1 MEFKHEPV
9 LLNEVLE
16 WMNVQPDGVYCDGT
30 LGGGGHSGAILK
42 ASGGTARLYGIDRD
56 ENAILAAAERLKDY
70 PGFTAIRVNFHDA
83 KKLLEEAGAE
93 ALDGAL
99 LDLGVSSP
107 QLDTAERGFSYHED
121 APLDMRMDQRQTMTA
136 ADFLNTADER
146 EIMEVIRDYG
156 EEKWAARI
164 ARIICEHRAEKP
176 FATTFDLVHAVDAAI
191 PKAVRRKD
199 DGHPARRTFQA
210 IRIAVNDELKPLE
223 QALKDL
229 TDCLKPGGRI
239 CVITFHSLED
249 RIVKRCFKTLENP
262 CICPPKAPICT
273 CGRKPVVKVL
283 AGGAVAPSKEEIERN
298 PRSRSAKLRVAEKR
312 RMEA

>member
-56 ENAILAAAERLKDY
+56 ENAILAASERLKDY
-70 PGFTAIRVNFHDA
+70 PGFTAIRGNFHDA
-83 KKLLEEAGAE
+83 KKLLEETGAE

-312 RMEA
+312 RTEA

>member
-56 ENAILAAAERLKDY
+56 ENAILAASERLKEY
-70 PGFTAIRVNFHDA
+70 PGFTAIRGNFHDA

-93 ALDGAL
+93 PLDGAL

-164 ARIICEHRAEKP
+164 ARMICEHRAEKP
-176 FATTFDLVHAVDAAI
+176 FETTFDLVHAVDAAI

-210 IRIAVNDELKPLE
+210 VRIAVNDELKPLE

-273 CGRKPVVKVL
+273 CGRKQVVKVL
-283 AGGAVAPSKEEIERN
+283 AGGAVAPTKEEIERN

-312 RMEA
+312 RTEA

>member
-1 MEFKHEPV
+1 MEFRHEPV

-16 WMNVQPDGVYCDGT
+16 WMNVKPDGVYCDGT
-30 LGGGGHSGAILK
+30 LGGGGHSGAILR

-56 ENAILAAAERLKDY
+56 ENAILAASERLKDY
-70 PGFTAIRVNFHDA
+70 PGFTAIRGNFHDA
-83 KKLLEEAGAE
+83 RKLLEEAGAE

-164 ARIICEHRAEKP
+164 ARIICEHRNEKP
-176 FATTFDLVHAVDAAI
+176 FETTFDLVHAVDAAI

-210 IRIAVNDELKPLE
+210 VRIAVNDELKPLE
-223 QALKDL
+223 QALRDL

-283 AGGAVAPSKEEIERN
+283 AGGAVAPSADEVERN
-298 PRSRSAKLRVAEKR
+298 PRARSAKLRVAEKR
-312 RMEA
+312 ITEA

>member
-1 MEFKHEPV
+1 MEFRHEPV

-42 ASGGTARLYGIDRD
+42 ASGGTARLYGIDRN
-56 ENAILAAAERLKDY
+56 ENAILAASERLKDY
-70 PGFTAIRVNFHDA
+70 PGFTAIRGNFHDA

-136 ADFLNTADER
+136 ADLLNTADER

-176 FATTFDLVHAVDAAI
+176 FETTFDLVHAVDAAI

-312 RMEA
+312 RTEA

>member
-56 ENAILAAAERLKDY
+56 ENAILAASERLKDY
-70 PGFTAIRVNFHDA
+70 PGFTAIRGNFHDA
-83 KKLLEEAGAE
+83 KKLLEESGAE

-176 FATTFDLVHAVDAAI
+176 FETTFDLVHAVDAAI

-312 RMEA
+312 RTEA

>member
-9 LLNEVLE
+9 LVNEVLE

-56 ENAILAAAERLKDY
+56 ENAILAASERLKDY
-70 PGFTAIRVNFHDA
+70 PGFTAIRGNFHDA

-136 ADFLNTADER
+136 ADFLNTVDER

-223 QALKDL
+223 HALKDL

-312 RMEA
+312 RTEA

>member
-1 MEFKHEPV
+1 MEFRHEPV
-9 LLNEVLE
+9 LLNEVLQ
-16 WMNVQPDGVYCDGT
+16 WMNVRADGVYCDGT
-30 LGGGGHSGAILK
+30 LGGGGHSEAILK
-42 ASGGTARLYGIDRD
+42 ASGGTATLYGIDRD
-56 ENAILAAAERLKDY
+56 ENAIRAAGERLQDY
-70 PGFTAIRVNFHDA
+70 PGFRAIHGNFHDG
-83 KKLLEEAGAE
+83 KMLLEAAGAGP
-93 ALDGAL
+93 LDGVL

-121 APLDMRMDQRQTMTA
+121 APLDMRMDRSQGMTA
-136 ADFLNTADER
+136 AEFLNQADER

-164 ARIICEHRAEKP
+164 AKIICEHRARKP
-176 FATTFDLVHAVDAAI
+176 METTFDLVEAVDAAI

-210 IRIAVNDELKPLE
+210 IRIRVNDELDPLE
-223 QALKDL
+223 TAIRDF
-229 TDCLKPGGRI
+229 TDCLKSGGRI

-249 RIVKRCFKTLENP
+249 RIVKRALKTLEHP

-283 AGGAVAPSKEEIERN
+283 GGGAIPPSAEEVERN
-298 PRSRSAKLRVAEKR
+298 PRARSAKLRVAVKF
-312 RMEA
+312 

>member
-1 MEFKHEPV
+1 MEFRHEPV

-16 WMNVQPDGVYCDGT
+16 WMNVKPDGVYCDGT

-56 ENAILAAAERLKDY
+56 ENAILAASERLKDY
-70 PGFTAIRVNFHDA
+70 PGFTAIRGNFHDA
-83 KKLLEEAGAE
+83 RKLLEEAGAE

-164 ARIICEHRAEKP
+164 ARIICEHRNEKP
-176 FATTFDLVHAVDAAI
+176 FETTFDLVNAVDAAI

-210 IRIAVNDELKPLE
+210 VRIAVNDELKPLE

-283 AGGAVAPSKEEIERN
+283 AGGAVAPSADEVERN
-298 PRSRSAKLRVAEKR
+298 PRARSAKLRVAEKR
-312 RMEA
+312 ITEA

>member
-30 LGGGGHSGAILK
+30 LGGGGHSSAILK

-56 ENAILAAAERLKDY
+56 ENAILAASEHLKEY
-70 PGFTAIRVNFHDA
+70 PGFTAIRGNFHDA

-136 ADFLNTADER
+136 ADFLNTANER
-146 EIMEVIRDYG
+146 EIMEAIRDYG

-164 ARIICEHRAEKP
+164 SRIICEHRAEKP
-176 FATTFDLVHAVDAAI
+176 FETTFDLVHAVDAAI

-210 IRIAVNDELKPLE
+210 VRIAVNDELKPLE

-249 RIVKRCFKTLENP
+249 RIVKRCFKMLENP

-312 RMEA
+312 RTEA